1 MAGIKEMDLDP
12 GYTYLIT
19 HMWKLGLDELN
30 ITDAEITAAFDAING
45 QSLLIIPTEN
55 GYRIKIDTRANA
67 EMMAEGLD
75 LETGALDAGVTI
87 N

>member
-19 HMWKLGLDELN
+19 QMWKMGVDELN
-30 ITDAEITAAFDAING
+30 ISEAEIAAAFDAING

-67 EMMAEGLD
+67 EMMAQGLD
-75 LETGALDAGVTI
+75 VETGIPDAGVTL

>member
-19 HMWKLGLDELN
+19 HMWKLGLSELN
-30 ITDAEITAAFDAING
+30 LSEAEITAAFDAIMG

-55 GYRIKIDTRANA
+55 GYRIKIDTRENA
-67 EMMAEGLD
+67 EMMAEGLNV
-75 LETGALDAGVTI
+75 ETGELDAGVTI